1 MSRKCLTPPVLALSN
16 LNRKWILGADM
27 PGPKKRIT
35 IAARNGVVRASY
47 RGEVLAESYRALVL
61 SEEGYPPR
69 VYFPS
74 SDVRM
79 SLLCPSERKTHCP
92 HKGDA
97 AYWSYNAAGRD
108 IGDVAWGYPDPAP
121 DVSMIAGHISFAE
134 PVEVGP

>member
-1 MSRKCLTPPVLALSN
+1 MSGR
-16 LNRKWILGADM
+16 
-27 PGPKKRIT
+27 KKRIT
-35 IAARNGVVRASY
+35 IAAQSGLVRAIY

-61 SEEGYPPR
+61 SEDGYPPR

-79 SLLCPSERKTHCP
+79 SLLRPSKRTTHCP

-97 AYWSYNAAGRD
+97 AYWSYAATGQD
-108 IGDVAWGYPDPAP
+108 IGDVAWGYPDPQP
-121 DVSMIAGHISFAE
+121 GVSMIAGHISFAE